1 MERGRHLGSDSFP
14 LGVEFQCG
22 GATFPQQPRMWWKPW
37 KGGGERIPGGEWSL
51 WKGVKMEEKRG
62 GGGKEVGEGGGE
74 VSWSVGRAGGVP
86 RGGVSM

>member
-1 MERGRHLGSDSFP
+1 MRGKERGELSADESFP
-14 LGVEFQCG
+14 HFLLHSLQCEWLALPLGEELWTDRG
-22 GATFPQQPRMWWKPW
+22 
-37 KGGGERIPGGEWSL
+37 
-51 WKGVKMEEKRG
+51 WKGVKMEEKGG